1 MFCKREVGVFFDLSA
16 NKTCRPNL
24 ARRTPQ
30 LLEQEPLTE
39 SPEYEPPPPP
49 TLGDSVNPW
58 VTEED
63 RDDSLGSQIAQ
74 ELRANVNPNEAPKM
88 VPPIGIP
95 KAYRSPY
102 ATAPPP
108 IEEQSKEKTA
118 TVQSN
123 LLSAEILMTS
133 SSEDQEMP
141 DVDSLSLAN
150 IANET
155 SPHVTTATSFPQQ
168 QTALPITTAVLSGTN
183 SESTSTSMNFETEE
197 SGPEPDP
204 DSIEAKRRQ
213 KAAAYDPSVL
223 DSFLKKQRDAD
234 PDVQPSAQELAK
246 TQIWGH
252 IDPRVVWP
260 KEYSAE
266 WLAEKRCEIDAR
278 GGKKAHFGKLLTAQ
292 VRKERKDKGWDIHQ
306 TKEIVYNERTEE
318 NKRHLE
324 ELLGLK
330 GIDEFEPGVRNGQLV
345 MIEKM
350 VDENGKRKRK
360 GAPKIYSV

>member
-1 MFCKREVGVFFDLSA
+1 
-16 NKTCRPNL
+16 L

-30 LLEQEPLTE
+30 LLEQELLTE
-39 SPEYEPPPPP
+39 SPEYEPPPP
-49 TLGDSVNPW
+49 TLGDSVNLW

-63 RDDSLGSQIAQ
+63 RNDSLGSQTAQ
-74 ELRANVNPNEAPKM
+74 ELRATVNPDEAPKM
-88 VPPIGIP
+88 VPPIVMP
-95 KAYRSPY
+95 TAYRSPY
-102 ATAPPP
+102 AMAPPP
-108 IEEQSKEKTA
+108 IEEQSKGKTA
-118 TVQSN
+118 IVQSN
-123 LLSAEILMTS
+123 LPSADIFMTS
-133 SSEDQEMP
+133 SSEDQDMP
-141 DVDSLSLAN
+141 DVDSPSLAKT
-150 IANET
+150 ANET
-155 SPHVTTATSFPQQ
+155 SPHVATTTSSPQQ
-168 QTALPITTAVLSGTN
+168 QTALPITTAVFSGTN
-183 SESTSTSMNFETEE
+183 FESNDTSMNFEAEE

-223 DSFLKKQRDAD
+223 DSFLNKQRDVD

-260 KEYSAE
+260 KESSAE

-278 GGKKAHFGKLLTAQ
+278 GGKKANFGKLLTAQ
-292 VRKERKDKGWDIHQ
+292 LRKERKDKGWDIHQ
-306 TKEIVYNERTEE
+306 TKDIVYNERTEE
-318 NKRHLE
+318 NKRHME

-330 GIDEFEPGVRNGQLV
+330 GIDEFEPGVKNGQLV